1 MVLEYK
7 DFKMDAGNTGSTP
20 TYDNPALNADA
31 VGKFNRGRPQQ
42 RKGKG
47 GGSGNAC
54 RKCGKRGHQGGSDC
68 PAFGK
73 KCRICGKPNHFEAV
87 CFSRDRTRSTSAG
100 KGKAGKK
107 RGKKP
112 YGKKANFKADSVVLR
127 EVNSKEENSVLS
139 APTNTEDALKGDRNS
154 VLSGP
159 PLQVE
164 HSIPTNNF
172 SCCEITSRPDGSS
185 IAQDQVYTDT
195 DPEGRLA
202 IYTDV
207 LVKPYKTAKV
217 TSMEVK
223 VDPGTEGSLMPVCHF
238 RRLFPQLCHD
248 GQPKEGV
255 LQKADSR
262 FESYSGD
269 SVQILGHITFQ
280 VQNIQTRRYRPIRFY
295 VIDRESGPVLLG
307 HAACHWLS
315 MITVQCFNKAQVH
328 KKFIASVSKDGPKRN
343 SSSDTKD
350 GPLRSR
356 EDTYTDTGRLKNQV
370 AKARAKKH
378 RRRKTVNPWTDITDG
393 KPDTKPQPAAPKE
406 RQPSR
411 DSSNYSV
418 LSEPENPQQEEALC
432 VRLDGPLRSTKDGP
446 LRSTDCITT
455 RKKK

>member
-1 MVLEYK
+1 MVLQGKWPEEETQNRRIDLYYKATAYYEIQRYIQDQTSREGNELTWEKLVQEAKRQERTVLEYK

-31 VGKFNRGRPQQ
+31 VGKFTRGCPQL

-47 GGSGNAC
+47 GGSGDAC

-87 CFSRDRTRSTSAG
+87 CFSRDRTRSTSAS

-112 YGKKANFKADSVVLR
+112 FGKKANFKADSVVLR

-139 APTNTEDALKGDRNS
+139 APTDTEDASKESRNS

-159 PLQVE
+159 PLQAE
-164 HSIPTNNF
+164 HSIPTNKF

-185 IAQDQVYTDT
+185 TAQDQVYTDT

-207 LVKPYKTAKV
+207 LVRPHKAAKV

-238 RRLFPQLCHD
+238 RRLFPQLCLN

-255 LQKADSR
+255 LEKADSR

-269 SVQILGHITFQ
+269 SVQILGHMTFQ

-295 VIDRESGPVLLG
+295 VINREVWTSAFGACSMPLAQYDNSTVLQQGSGPQEI
-307 HAACHWLS
+307 HCFS
-315 MITVQCFNKAQVH
+315 VQ
-328 KKFIASVSKDGPKRN
+328 R
-343 SSSDTKD
+343 
-350 GPLRSR
+350 RS
-356 EDTYTDTGRLKNQV
+356 
-370 AKARAKKH
+370 
-378 RRRKTVNPWTDITDG
+378 
-393 KPDTKPQPAAPKE
+393 
-406 RQPSR
+406 
-411 DSSNYSV
+411 
-418 LSEPENPQQEEALC
+418 
-432 VRLDGPLRSTKDGP
+432 
-446 LRSTDCITT
+446 
-455 RKKK
+455 